1 MQNSDVPA
9 QAPAEARADGPAGYH
24 EKLSAPASYYLLA
37 ALFGLCFGIIFLVVS
52 PWLSLIALVVT
63 GALSCA
69 VVAAYGGL
77 RIEVRPDGLT
87 AGKATLPAAAL
98 GRARALNAEAA
109 RALQTH
115 QADARAFLLLR
126 SYVRTAVRVENVDP
140 ADPTPYL
147 YLSSRRPDELAAAVN
162 ALQP

>member
-9 QAPAEARADGPAGYH
+9 DVPVETPTGGPATYR
-24 EKLSAPASYYLLA
+24 EKLSAPTSWYLLA
-37 ALFGLCFGIIFLVVS
+37 AMFGVCFGIIFLVVS
-52 PWLSLIALVVT
+52 PWLSLIALVGT
-63 GALSCA
+63 GAVSCA

-87 AGKATLPAAAL
+87 AGKAILPAAAL
-98 GRARALNAEAA
+98 GRAGALNAENA

-115 QADARAFLLLR
+115 NADARAFLLLR

-147 YLSSRRPDELAAAVN
+147 YLSSRKPDELAAAVN
-162 ALQP
+162 ALQH